1 MSSLKV
7 GIREFRSQLPHYLLE
22 VGQPLAITRHG
33 ETIGYYIPTRDK
45 AASDEVMS
53 LRLAAEKL
61 DTLLQVSGVDLD
73 TIVEEF
79 NTKRREAE

>member
-1 MSSLKV
+1 MDSLKV

-45 AASDEVMS
+45 TGADNLKA
-53 LRLAAEKL
+53 LRAAAEKL
-61 DTLLQVSGVDLD
+61 DRLLQASGVEPDD
-73 TIVEEF
+73 IVEEF
-79 NTKRREAE
+79 NTRRRESK

>member
-1 MSSLKV
+1 MNPLKV

-45 AASDEVMS
+45 AASDELTA

-61 DTLLQVSGVDLD
+61 DTLLQESGMDPDV
-73 TIVEEF
+73 IVEEF
-79 NTKRREAE
+79 NTKRRAAE

>member
-1 MSSLKV
+1 MDSLKV

-45 AASDEVMS
+45 TGADDLKA
-53 LRLAAEKL
+53 LRAAAEKL
-61 DTLLQVSGVDLD
+61 DRLLQASGVEPDD
-73 TIVEEF
+73 IVEEF
-79 NTKRREAE
+79 NTRRRESK

>member
-1 MSSLKV
+1 MHSLKV

-45 AASDEVMS
+45 TGADDLKA
-53 LRLAAEKL
+53 LRAAAEKL
-61 DTLLQVSGVDLD
+61 DRLLQASGVEPDD
-73 TIVEEF
+73 IVEEF
-79 NTKRREAE
+79 NTRRRESK

>member
-1 MSSLKV
+1 MNFLKV

-22 VGQPLAITRHG
+22 VGQPLAITRHD

-45 AASDEVMS
+45 AASDEGMS

-61 DTLLQVSGVDLD
+61 DTLLQVLEVDLD
-73 TIVEEF
+73 LIVEEL
-79 NTKRREAE
+79 NNKRREAE